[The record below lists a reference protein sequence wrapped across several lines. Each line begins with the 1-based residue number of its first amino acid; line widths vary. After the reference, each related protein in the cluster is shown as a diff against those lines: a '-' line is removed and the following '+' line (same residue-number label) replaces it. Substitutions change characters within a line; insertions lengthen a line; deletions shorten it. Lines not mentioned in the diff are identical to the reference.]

1 MKVKTLRI
9 PDDLER
15 AVDFVSRQEKIDK
28 TQSFRKLARVGF
40 EYYLGQLYR
49 EGKIGLRDLA
59 TMLDISLSESV
70 DLLLSMGIRGN
81 IRAADVMD
89 SLRSLDAAPAPK

>member
-15 AVDFVSRQEKIDK
+15 AVEFVARQEKIDK
-28 TQSFRKLARVGF
+28 TQSFRKLTRVGF
-40 EYYLGQLYR
+40 EYYLGRLYR
-49 EGKIGLRDLA
+49 DGNIGLREFA
-59 TMLDISLSESV
+59 TMLDLSLSEAI
-70 DLLLSMGIRGN
+70 DMLLDMGIQGN

-89 SLRSLDAAPAPK
+89 SLRSLDDPPVRS